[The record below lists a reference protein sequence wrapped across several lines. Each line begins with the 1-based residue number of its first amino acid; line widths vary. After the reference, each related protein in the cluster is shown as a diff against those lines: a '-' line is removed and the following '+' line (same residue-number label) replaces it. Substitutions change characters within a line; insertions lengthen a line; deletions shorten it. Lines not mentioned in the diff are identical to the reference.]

1 MHIKRYILMVAQDTT
16 NQQITPY
23 KAYLITHINQWGG
36 MGKEFSKR
44 QYPIA
49 TPSLHTHHFFN
60 GGRQYNMLIYLT
72 TFNYFC

>member
-1 MHIKRYILMVAQDTT
+1 MVAQDTT

-23 KAYLITHINQWGG
+23 RAYLITHIKQWGG

-49 TPSLHTHHFFN
+49 TPSLHAHHLFN
-60 GGRQYNMLIYLT
+60 GGRQYNMLMDLT
-72 TFNYFC
+72 IINIIN